1 MGEHKAIFDILDE
14 ISNYKINANSYYDDS
29 SYESLTESIVYSK
42 IRSLKKYFVILNL
55 TELARE
61 IDGLELEQGKCITNI
76 EIVRGYLIPE
86 AKRQINSLDASNS
99 YKKLDRIVEILN
111 YRGRRDLAF
120 LLKDAHYWIEE
131 SDSYGSYLFSV
142 LSTVEIIS
150 SLPIYEKLRYLS
162 EVDKKVIKDAF
173 EDLYPP
179 REKSIEI
186 CDIRFLLDGR
196 QDYNQ
201 DRSHLNEII
210 NIDFEYIKEQIDK
223 CDKKIELMDYDG
235 AIANARSLLESIC
248 IFIIENRNS
257 EISANGDLPKLFKE
271 TVKILNFN
279 ISPNNSEGDALKQ
292 ILIGCTTI
300 VNGLARARNILSD
313 AHGRSTKNYFK
324 PTKQQATLVVEVSKA
339 VSEFI
344 YSISLA
350 DHKSP

>member
-1 MGEHKAIFDILDE
+1 MTEYKAIFDILDE
-14 ISNYKINANSYYDDS
+14 ISNYKINANSYYEDS
-29 SYESLTESIVYSK
+29 GYESLTESIVYSK
-42 IRSLKKYFVILNL
+42 IRSLKKYFAKLNL
-55 TELARE
+55 IELAKE
-61 IDGLELEQGKCITNI
+61 IEELELEQGKCITNI

-86 AKRQINSLDASNS
+86 AKRQIKALDASNS
-99 YKKLDRIVEILN
+99 YKKLDRIVEILD
-111 YRGRRDLAF
+111 YRGRRDLAL

-142 LSTVEIIS
+142 LSTVEIFS
-150 SLPIYEKLRYLS
+150 SLPVYEKLRSLS
-162 EVDKKVIKDAF
+162 ELDKNVIKEAF

-179 REKSIEI
+179 GEKSIEI
-186 CDIRFLLDGR
+186 CDIRFLLDR
-196 QDYNQ
+196 NIEYNL
-201 DRSHLNEII
+201 DRSHSNEIFK
-210 NIDFEYIKEQIDK
+210 IDFEYIKEQIDK
-223 CDKKIELMDYDG
+223 CDKKIEIMDYDG

-257 EISANGDLPKLFKE
+257 ETSANGDLPKLFKE

-313 AHGRSTKNYFK
+313 AHGRSTKNYLK
-324 PTKQQATLVVEVSKA
+324 PTKQHAILVVEVSKA

-350 DHKSP
+350 DQKIL